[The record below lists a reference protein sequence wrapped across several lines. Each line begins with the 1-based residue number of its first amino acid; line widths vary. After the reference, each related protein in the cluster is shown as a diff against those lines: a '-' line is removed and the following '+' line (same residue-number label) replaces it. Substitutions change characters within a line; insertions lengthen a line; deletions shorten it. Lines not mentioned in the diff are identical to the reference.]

1 MHSLGRKKKKK
12 PQIPELYVACA
23 IHINIAIYNIK
34 GVSILPLT
42 VNDPWDD

>member
-1 MHSLGRKKKKK
+1 MFSLGRKKIT
-12 PQIPELYVACA
+12 PTPELYVACA